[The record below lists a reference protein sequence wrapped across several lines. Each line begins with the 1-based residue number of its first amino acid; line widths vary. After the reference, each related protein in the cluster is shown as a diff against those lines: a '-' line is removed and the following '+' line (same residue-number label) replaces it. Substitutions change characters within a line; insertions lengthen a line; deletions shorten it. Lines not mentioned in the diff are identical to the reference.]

1 MAIEV
6 LKSKDKKKRR
16 IGVIEYIIG
25 IVALGISIGLFLNTD
40 KYAYALSTFT
50 LLAAI
55 YMIINA
61 RTQWL

>member
-1 MAIEV
+1 MIEV

-16 IGVIEYIIG
+16 IGVVEYIIG
-25 IVALGISIGLFLNTD
+25 IVALVISIGLFLNTD

>member
-1 MAIEV
+1 MAIQV
-6 LKSKDKKKRR
+6 LHAKDKKKRR

-50 LLAAI
+50 LLAAV